1 MIVFMSKRREFLKSA
16 GALSAASALFQQMGI
31 AAGPKLN
38 DTVVE
43 AGKATAS
50 KINGQDLKIHFEGPT
65 DQLKSMTS
73 GSLVL
78 QPGME
83 PHPPHQHE
91 EEELMM
97 ISEGSGDIYIEGK
110 TLKCGPGSIMYCG
123 ANKLHGIKN
132 TGKKPLTFYFA
143 KWKA

>member
-1 MIVFMSKRREFLKSA
+1 MSKRREFLRSA
-16 GALSAASALFQQMGI
+16 GGFSAASVLFQQV
-31 AAGPKLN
+31 AASAAARLP
-38 DTVVE
+38 DTVVS
-43 AGKATAS
+43 ATKATAS
-50 KINGQDLKIHFEGPT
+50 KINGQDLKIHFDGPT

-73 GSLVL
+73 GSLLL

-97 ISEGSGDIYIEGK
+97 ISEGAGEIYIGGK
-110 TLKCGPGSIMYCG
+110 TLQCGPGSIMYCA

-132 TGKKPLTFYFA
+132 TGKKPLMFYFA

>member
-1 MIVFMSKRREFLKSA
+1 MIDLMSKRRDFLKTA
-16 GALSAASALFQQMGI
+16 GALSAASAMFRQVSQG
-31 AAGPKLN
+31 AAGKLSS
-38 DTVVE
+38 TVVE

-50 KINGQDLKIHFEGPT
+50 KENGQDLKIHFDGPT

-73 GSLVL
+73 GSLLL
-78 QPGME
+78 QPGMQ
-83 PHPPHQHE
+83 PHEPHQHP

-97 ISEGSGDIYIEGK
+97 ITEGTGEIYMEGK

-132 TGKKPLTFYFA
+132 TGAKPIMFYFA